1 MDVLEKDMRI
11 IARFEKNNSVRFV
24 SHLDIQRLFHRAM
37 RRAEL
42 PIAYS
47 NGFNPHP
54 LMSFA
59 TALSVGVT
67 SEAEW
72 FDVKLT
78 EHMEPSVFMER
89 LNGTLPNG
97 FAIKEAC
104 IDSAA
109 LPSLSV
115 MMAAAM
121 YKVKAVADD
130 NDYSLLQNSIEN
142 MMSGS
147 IMVKKRGKGGEREVD
162 LRPLVKKIELNDVSD
177 NYAELMVLGS
187 ISASESLNMDL
198 LLNRLKEYWTG
209 NAHFLVHRQCIY
221 SPDGRLFPKL
231 ED

>member
-78 EHMEPSVFMER
+78 EHMDPSVFMER
-89 LNGTLPNG
+89 LNAMLPDG

-104 IDSAA
+104 EDSAA

-130 NDYSLLQNSIEN
+130 NDYSMLQNSIEN

-147 IMVKKRGKGGEREVD
+147 IMVKKRGKGGAREVN
-162 LRPLVKKIELNDVSD
+162 LRPLIRKIELIDVID
-177 NYAELMVLGS
+177 NYAELMVLGRL
-187 ISASESLNMDL
+187 SASESLNMDL
-198 LLNRLKEYWTG
+198 LLNRLKEHWTQ